1 MYPSQTVEEFFARDT
16 KIPIKFNQDVQG
28 LGSLIG
34 TDKNKEILK
43 DQIVEFPFYI
53 AKELVEREI
62 STLQIPKLFANDVMN
77 ALKVTPINMNLRNY
91 CPQFYTFASDY
102 ILLWQ
107 EVINRE
113 HQLYG
118 DERQYQ
124 LDLTKIHEFS
134 DILKRSKIDR
144 AVEILNRAK
153 RFFEDHNDFLEKLD
167 DEERKMFEE
176 QRQVCEETY
185 VDYTKICT
193 L

>member
-91 CPQFYTFASDY
+91 CPQ
-102 ILLWQ
+102 WQ